1 MGSGEKLIASWGNVC
16 FKKNKKLAS
25 LGLNNHKVESFWLTS
40 TERDLKKVEVN
51 KSGDRLTDNH
61 KS

>member
-1 MGSGEKLIASWGNVC
+1 MFVLKKNEKLT
-16 FKKNKKLAS
+16 S
-25 LGLNNHKVESFWLTS
+25 LGPNNHKVESFWLTS

>member
-1 MGSGEKLIASWGNVC
+1 MESGEKLIASWGNV
-16 FKKNKKLAS
+16 FLKKNKKLTS
-25 LGLNNHKVESFWLTS
+25 LGPNNHKVESFWLTS

-51 KSGDRLTDNH
+51 KSGDRLTDYH